1 VADTRDS
8 AHASLLSLS
17 ERTMGDAFDTAASI
31 GATTLSLYDVSD
43 FDEQVGGRV
52 SIAGNLY
59 TYDTVDMDADT
70 IHLTTTLTTAAA
82 VDDRV
87 DIWDGDIGVPV
98 TERVA
103 LVLLDEQ
110 ADGDP
115 VNVDVDYAL
124 APLLARSTLS
134 QGQSVSVVRDGDGY
148 RMVAIHGKNNQQIT
162 RSDASAL
169 QIGREQDDGTIAG
182 ISVGPTGGIVRLQA
196 SQDARVKT
204 PDQTTFIPIL
214 ASAFTVSSDAS
225 VKTKPTAAPDAL
237 AIIAAAPS
245 KTWRYKSDDP
255 EVRRYGPVADD
266 LPDTLALV
274 DSEDGTLMIDL
285 ARQYGILWAAFG
297 QQIEINQALS
307 DRIAQL
313 EKGA

>member
-1 VADTRDS
+1 
-8 AHASLLSLS
+8 
-17 ERTMGDAFDTAASI
+17 
-31 GATTLSLYDVSD
+31 
-43 FDEQVGGRV
+43 
-52 SIAGNLY
+52 
-59 TYDTVDMDADT
+59 
-70 IHLTTTLTTAAA
+70 

-148 RMVAIHGKNNQQIT
+148 RMIAIHGKNNQQIT

-214 ASAFTVSSDAS
+214 ASAFTVSSDPTL
-225 VKTKPTAAPDAL
+225 KTATEAPPDAL
-237 AIIAAAPS
+237 AIIAAAPAWR
-245 KTWRYKSDDP
+245 WRYLTDD
-255 EVRRYGPVADD
+255 ESVTRIGPMADD
-266 LPDTLALV
+266 LPTWLAQV
-274 DSEDGTLMIDL
+274 DPEDGTLNVDL
-285 ARQYGILWAAFG
+285 ARQTGVLWAALG
-297 QQIEINQALS
+297 QQLKINAEMRR
-307 DRIAQL
+307 RITAL
-313 EKGA
+313 EKGV

>member
-52 SIAGNLY
+52 SIGGNLY

-148 RMVAIHGKNNQQIT
+148 RMIAIHGKNNQQIT

-204 PDQTTFIPIL
+204 PDQCP
-214 ASAFTVSSDAS
+214 SSRS
-225 VKTKPTAAPDAL
+225 SPLRSPSPRTRRLKTPPRPPPDAL
-237 AIIAAAPS
+237 AIIAAAPAWR
-245 KTWRYKSDDP
+245 WRYLTDD
-255 EVRRYGPVADD
+255 ESVTRIGPMADD
-266 LPDTLALV
+266 LPTWLAQT
-274 DSEDGTLMIDL
+274 DPEDGTLNVDL
-285 ARQYGILWAAFG
+285 ARQTGVLWAALG
-297 QQIEINQALS
+297 QQLKINAEMRR
-307 DRIAQL
+307 RIAAL